1 MGGPIKKARYDSA
14 AGIQEAS
21 EEMGAEIRQ
30 YMESL
35 ASSEKEER
43 ADKSNLQEANERML
57 AMQGNL

>member
-1 MGGPIKKARYDSA
+1 
-14 AGIQEAS
+14 
-21 EEMGAEIRQ
+21 MGAEIRQ